1 MLFSREITSL
11 HTAALLMGA
20 AGLFSR
26 LLGIFRDRLL
36 AGAFGASR
44 ELDIYYAAFQIPDFL
59 FNVFL
64 IGATT
69 SAVLPVFL
77 EYWERDIKDG
87 VQFVAGLL
95 RLFLYCSVAL
105 SFLVIFTAPFL
116 VHYILVPGFEE
127 SAKEQTIL
135 LTRIMMLSPVLLG
148 LSNIIAS
155 VLQSLNRFFIYS
167 LTSIFYN
174 IGLILGVVLFLPI
187 FGMKGLAFGVVLG
200 AFLHLIIQ
208 LPAFYRLGFRFSFW
222 VSAPTDA
229 IKKIL
234 KISVPR
240 SITLSFSALTV
251 IAVAAILSLFS
262 EGSIAIFRL
271 ASNVRYLPIGLVGVS
286 YALASF
292 PKLSLHGIKGEREA
306 FRADLGRTIT
316 TVLFFI
322 LPIAF
327 GFAVFKNE
335 ISHLLFGTGLFGEP
349 SVRATGLFVAY
360 FSGAIIFESLN
371 MTLVRAFYALGNT
384 KIPLIVAGIVSL
396 GIVGVSFILMKF
408 FGFSVLVVPFA
419 FSALYALQTV
429 LFVFF
434 LKRVEEKKW
443 GAVSGRVL
451 EVSPPAGG
459 ETSII
464 SPESLKIFVAALGAA
479 VVGFFAVRFLPFS
492 AFDFFGAL
500 SRLLAGG
507 TVLAVCYGM
516 LLFLLRSE
524 ELRVIV
530 RGVRRRL

>member
-1 MLFSREITSL
+1 MRRWSREITSL
-11 HTAALLMGA
+11 HTAALILGA

-77 EYWERDIKDG
+77 EYWERGTKDG
-87 VQFVAGLL
+87 VEFIAGLL

-105 SFLVIFTAPFL
+105 SFLVALFAPFL
-116 VHYILVPGFEE
+116 VHYILVPGFED

-148 LSNIIAS
+148 LSNIVAS

-174 IGLILGVVLFLPI
+174 VGLILGVVVFLPL
-187 FGMKGLAFGVVLG
+187 FGMKGLAYGVVLG
-200 AFLHLIIQ
+200 AFLHFVIQ
-208 LPAFYRLGFRFSFW
+208 LPAFYRLGFRFSFRM
-222 VSAPTDA
+222 SAPHDG

-240 SITLSFSALTV
+240 SVTLSFSALTA
-251 IAVAAILSLFS
+251 IATASILSLFS

-292 PKLSLHGIKGEREA
+292 PKLSLHGIRGEREL
-306 FRADLGRTIT
+306 FRADLSRTIQS
-316 TVLFFI
+316 VLFFI
-322 LPIAF
+322 VPIAL
-327 GFAVFKNE
+327 GFAVFRNE
-335 ISHLLFGTGLFGEP
+335 IAYLLFGTGLFGES
-349 SVRATGLFVAY
+349 SVRQTGIFVAY

-384 KIPLIVAGIVSL
+384 KIPLIVAGAVSF
-396 GIVGVSFILMKF
+396 GIVGISFVLMKF
-408 FGFSVLVVPFA
+408 FGFSALVVPFA
-419 FSALYALQTV
+419 FSVLYALQCGW
-429 LFVFF
+429 FVVF
-434 LKRVEEKKW
+434 LKKVEEKKW
-443 GAVSGRVL
+443 GGAVSSSL
-451 EVSPPAGG
+451 FSA
-459 ETSII
+459 
-464 SPESLKIFVAALGAA
+464 ESLKIGIAAFASAG
-479 VVGFFAVRFLPFS
+479 VGFFMARFLPLS
-492 AFDFFGAL
+492 AFDFLGSLF
-500 SRLLAGG
+500 RLLAGSG
-507 TVLAVCYGM
+507 AIAVSYVA
-516 LLFLLRSE
+516 LLFLFRSE
-524 ELRVIV
+524 ELREIL
-530 RGVRRRL
+530 RGLRRRAGMLGYKK